1 MELSLTSSV
10 FKKLTALPK
19 YILSSSFGTGKPIG
33 FQRWVN
39 PARISAK
46 ETKIMD

>member
-19 YILSSSFGTGKPIG
+19 YIPSSSFIRGKPIG
-33 FQRWVN
+33 FQRCVK

-46 ETKIMD
+46 EIKIID